1 MHSMDDI
8 GGAADDPRLSSPAAQ
23 RNRGPIG
30 EILRQVLPARGSVL
44 EIASGSGEHAVY
56 LAEALPGLRWQPS
69 DTSPEALRSIAAWRE
84 AAAPPNLLAPLALDV
99 TAEWPEIAGLA
110 AVCAFNL
117 VHIAPWAVAEA
128 LFAGAGR
135 QLPPGGLLVLY
146 GPFKRADTP
155 LAESNAR
162 FDEALRARDP
172 RWGIRDL
179 TALEALAA
187 AAGLE
192 ALQVHEMPANNL
204 CLVWRR
210 AAQA

>member
-8 GGAADDPRLSSPAAQ
+8 GRAADDPRLSSPAAQ
-23 RNRGPIG
+23 RNRAPIAA
-30 EILRQVLPARGSVL
+30 ILRQVLPARGSVL

-56 LAEALPGLRWQPS
+56 LAEALPGLHWQPS
-69 DTSPEALRSIAAWRE
+69 DPSPEALRSIAAWRE
-84 AAAPPNLLAPLALDV
+84 VAARPNLLAPLALDV
-99 TAEWPEIAGLA
+99 TAEWPKIEELV

-117 VHIAPWAVAEA
+117 LHIAPWAAAES
-128 LFAGAGR
+128 LFAAAGR

-146 GPFKRADTP
+146 GPFRRAGTP
-155 LAESNAR
+155 LAESNSR
-162 FDEALRARDP
+162 FDEALRTRDP

-187 AAGLE
+187 EAGLE

-210 AAQA
+210 VA

>member
-1 MHSMDDI
+1 S
-8 GGAADDPRLSSPAAQ
+8 
-23 RNRGPIG
+23 
-30 EILRQVLPARGSVL
+30 L
-44 EIASGSGEHAVY
+44 EIASGSEDLARH

-69 DTSPEALRSIAAWRE
+69 VSRPEALPELAAWR
-84 AAAPPNLLAPLALDV
+84 AHAAPPNPFAPLAVDD
-99 TAEWPEIAGLA
+99 TAEWPEIAELA

-146 GPFKRADTP
+146 GPFKRAETP
-155 LAESNAR
+155 LAASNAR